1 MSMTNTF
8 ADAYIE
14 YMKGFKNCSSY
25 TIKRYRSLF
34 KSLEVSDEWCLNL
47 TLDDARDI
55 VCDLMDKGLKPSS
68 INGYISML
76 KRFFRFLLMRNDII
90 SNPFDLVQ
98 RLKQDRHI
106 PQFLSAFEV
115 RKIYDFKWHDTL
127 KDREDK
133 FCMHLM
139 LDYALTISE
148 CINLKVEDINLSD
161 KTLSVKS
168 SSQISARNIPIFED
182 DFEYLYRCSIMRD
195 KQESILPS
203 RLLSIHNIR
212 YMVNTRV
219 NEIVGK
225 IGINPTCLRNSLAML
240 LAANGCDL
248 NLIRSFFGYKS
259 ISSSKLNVRL
269 GIVTLKKS
277 YQQSFSRGIETTL
290 ALNENK
296 PQYWAADNRNKIHFN
311 I

>member
-14 YMKGFKNCSSY
+14 YMQGFKNCSSY

-55 VCDLMDKGLKPSS
+55 ICDLMDKGLKPSS

-90 SNPFDLVQ
+90 SNPFELVQ

-127 KDREDK
+127 RDREDK
-133 FCMHLM
+133 FCVHLM
-139 LDYALTISE
+139 LDYALTVSE
-148 CINLKVEDINLSD
+148 CISLKVEDINLTN

-168 SSQISARNIPIFED
+168 SSHFAARNVPIFED
-182 DFEYLYRCSIMRD
+182 DLEYLYECFIMRD
-195 KQESILPS
+195 KKDSILPS

-225 IGINPTCLRNSLAML
+225 VGINPSYLRSSLAML
-240 LAANGCDL
+240 LAANGCDI
-248 NLIRSFFGYKS
+248 NTIKSFFGYKS
-259 ISSSKLNVRL
+259 LSTSKLNVRL
-269 GIVTLKKS
+269 GIVSLKKS
-277 YQQSFSRGIETTL
+277 YRQSFSRGIETTL
-290 ALNENK
+290 TLNENK
-296 PQYWAADNRNKIHFN
+296 PQCWASD
-311 I
+311 

>member
-14 YMKGFKNCSSY
+14 YMQGFKNCSSY

-55 VCDLMDKGLKPSS
+55 VCDLMDKGLNPSS

-76 KRFFRFLLMRNDII
+76 KRFFRFLCMRNDII
-90 SNPFDLVQ
+90 ANPFDLVP

-127 KDREDK
+127 RDREDK

-139 LDYALTISE
+139 LDYALTVSE
-148 CINLKVEDINLSD
+148 CINLKVEDINLTN
-161 KTLSVKS
+161 KTISVKS
-168 SSQISARNIPIFED
+168 SSQFAARNVPIFED
-182 DFEYLYRCSIMRD
+182 DLEYLYECFIMRD
-195 KQESILPS
+195 KKDSILPS

-212 YMVNTRV
+212 YMINTRV

-225 IGINPTCLRNSLAML
+225 VGINPSCLRSSLAML
-240 LAANGCDL
+240 LAANGCDI
-248 NLIRSFFGYKS
+248 NTIKSFFGYKS
-259 ISSSKLNVRL
+259 LSTSKLNVRL
-269 GIVTLKKS
+269 GIVSLKKS
-277 YQQSFSRGIETTL
+277 YRQSFPRGIKPTL
-290 ALNENK
+290 TLYENK
-296 PQYWAADNRNKIHFN
+296 PQCWTSD
-311 I
+311 

>member
-14 YMKGFKNCSSY
+14 YMKGFKSCSSY

-34 KSLEVSDEWCLNL
+34 KALEVSDGWCLNL

-76 KRFFRFLLMRNDII
+76 KRFFRFLLMRYDII

-115 RKIYDFKWHDTL
+115 RKIYDFKWNDTL
-127 KDREDK
+127 RDREDK
-133 FCMHLM
+133 FCIHLM

-148 CINLKVEDINLSD
+148 CINLKVGDINFTD
-161 KTLSVKS
+161 KYISVKS

-182 DFEYLYRCSIMRD
+182 DFEYLFGCSIMRD
-195 KQESILPS
+195 KQDSILPS
-203 RLLSIHNIR
+203 RLLSLHNIR

-225 IGINPTCLRNSLAML
+225 IGINPTCLRNTLAML

-248 NLIRSFFGYKS
+248 NIIKSFFGYKS

-277 YQQSFSRGIETTL
+277 YQQSFSRGIKPTL
-290 ALNENK
+290 TLNENK
-296 PQYWAADNRNKIHFN
+296 PQCWTSD
-311 I
+311 

>member
-14 YMKGFKNCSSY
+14 YIKGFKHYSSY
-25 TIKRYRSLF
+25 TVKRYRSLF
-34 KSLEVSDEWCLNL
+34 NSLEVSDEWCLNL
-47 TLDDARDI
+47 TEDDARDI

-76 KRFFRFLLMRNDII
+76 KRFFRFLCMRNDIT

-115 RKIYDFKWHDTL
+115 RKIYDFKWHDSL
-127 KDREDK
+127 RDREDK
-133 FCMHLM
+133 FCIHLM

-148 CINLKVEDINLSD
+148 CINLKVEDINLTD

-168 SSQISARNIPIFED
+168 SSQFSARNVPIFED
-182 DFEYLYRCSIMRD
+182 DLEYLYGCSIMRD
-195 KQESILPS
+195 KQDSILPS

-240 LAANGCDL
+240 LAANGCDI

-269 GIVTLKKS
+269 GIVSLKKS

-290 ALNENK
+290 TLNENK
-296 PQYWAADNRNKIHFN
+296 PQCWASDKGNRIHFN
-311 I
+311 F

>member
-14 YMKGFKNCSSY
+14 YIKGFKHYSSY
-25 TIKRYRSLF
+25 TVKRYRSLF
-34 KSLEVSDEWCLNL
+34 NSLEVSDEWCLNL
-47 TLDDARDI
+47 TVDDARDI

-76 KRFFRFLLMRNDII
+76 KRFFRFLCMRNDI
-90 SNPFDLVQ
+90 STNPFSLVQ

-106 PQFLSAFEV
+106 PQFISAFEV
-115 RKIYDFKWHDTL
+115 RKIYDFKWSDTL

-133 FCMHLM
+133 FCIHLM
-139 LDYALTISE
+139 LDYALSISE
-148 CINLKVEDINLSD
+148 CIALKVEDINLAD
-161 KTLSVKS
+161 KTLTIKS
-168 SSQISARNIPIFED
+168 SSQISARNIHIFED
-182 DFEYLYRCSIMRD
+182 DFEYLYGCAMMRD
-195 KQESILPS
+195 KQDSILPS

-225 IGINPTCLRNSLAML
+225 IGINPTCLRNTLAML

-248 NLIRSFFGYKS
+248 NIIKSFFGYKS
-259 ISSSKLNVRL
+259 ISTSKLNVRL

-277 YQQSFSRGIETTL
+277 YQQSFPRGIKPTL
-290 ALNENK
+290 TLNENK
-296 PQYWAADNRNKIHFN
+296 PQLWASDEGNKKHFN
-311 I
+311 F

>member
-1 MSMTNTF
+1 MSMSNTF

-14 YMKGFKNCSSY
+14 YMQGFKNFSSY
-25 TIKRYRSLF
+25 TVKRYRSLF

-47 TLDDARDI
+47 TVDDARDI

-76 KRFFRFLLMRNDII
+76 KRFFRFLCMRNDII
-90 SNPFDLVQ
+90 ANPFDLIP

-106 PQFLSAFEV
+106 PQFLSAFEI
-115 RKIYDFKWHDTL
+115 RKIYDFKWNDTL
-127 KDREDK
+127 RDREDK
-133 FCMHLM
+133 FCMHLI
-139 LDYALTISE
+139 LDYALTVSE
-148 CINLKVEDINLSD
+148 CIALKVGDINLTH

-168 SSQISARNIPIFED
+168 SSQISSRNIPIFDD
-182 DFEYLYRCSIMRD
+182 DFEYLYECSMMRGRQD
-195 KQESILPS
+195 SILPS

-225 IGINPTCLRNSLAML
+225 FGINPSCLRNSLAML
-240 LAANGCDL
+240 LAANGCDI
-248 NLIRSFFGYKS
+248 NIIKSFFGYKS
-259 ISSSKLNVRL
+259 LSTSKLNVRL
-269 GIVTLKKS
+269 GIVSLKKS
-277 YQQSFSRGIETTL
+277 YQQSFSRGIKTTL

-296 PQYWAADNRNKIHFN
+296 PQPWSSDLGNKKHLNF
-311 I
+311 